1 MRNSSNSITLQIALP
16 TPLPRLFDYL
26 LPKDLEKPKIGTRV
40 KVNFA
45 GRSLIG
51 FVADFG
57 DLATINPALQKK
69 LKTIDALVDA
79 EPLLPPDLWALLGF
93 AADYYQRSL
102 GDVLHTAVPR
112 GMRKSKAT
120 ALRGVYQY
128 RLLTNDQQGD
138 QVPAAIQPKA
148 LRSAQQKQLVA
159 LLANGPQLE
168 SELDQQLDFNWRAS
182 VKRLCDAGIVQR
194 HAQSPFATPLHRSVA
209 PVLNVEQQYAVQK
222 ICASLEDQPRGF
234 LLQGVTGSGKTEVY
248 LAAADAA
255 LRQGKS
261 VLVLVPEIGL
271 TPQTLQRF
279 RGRLA
284 ANFAVMHSAL
294 SDGERAYF
302 WQAAHAGEINLLLG
316 TRSAIFAPLRNLG
329 LIIVDEE
336 HDGSY
341 KQIEGFRYHARDLAI
356 KRASDL
362 QIPFVLGSATPSLE
376 SLFLLER
383 KRLERLWLRIRA
395 VAKQMP
401 TTMLLDTKQQ
411 HMDEGL
417 SNYAATHIESAL
429 LSGAQVL
436 LLRNR
441 RGYAPRLGCA
451 ACGVVIQCQHCDR
464 PMTYYRK
471 QQRLRCHYCDAQSGV
486 PGDCQSCGAD
496 ALTAGGEGTERIEAL
511 LEQRFAEWPVYRID
525 RNSMARKGS
534 FDELLLKLAQ
544 GEPCLIIGTQ
554 MLAKG
559 HDLPNIALVV
569 VIGADDGLFSIDFRS
584 PERLAQLLLQVAGR
598 AGRAT
603 REGLV
608 LIQTEQPEH
617 PLLKLVAAGDY
628 EAISAHLLSERREA
642 GLPPYARMAI
652 LRAESRDQTR
662 LFDWCKQVKS
672 LADQAST
679 DLLMS
684 ELDRHEFAV
693 FGPIPASMAKRAG
706 VHRAQLVLSSINRAR
721 LQRFLKHWLMLIH
734 QCKLPAGVQF
744 VVDVDPQDEQ

>member
-1 MRNSSNSITLQIALP
+1 VTNTPTSPITLQIALP

-26 LPKDLEKPKIGTRV
+26 LPADLLRPEIGTRV

-45 GRSLIG
+45 GRSLLG
-51 FVADFG
+51 FVAGFG
-57 DLATINPALQKK
+57 DRAAMDPATQKK
-69 LKTIDALVDA
+69 LKAIDEIVDA
-79 EPLLPPDLWALLGF
+79 EPLLPPDLWNLLRF

-128 RLLTNDQQGD
+128 RL
-138 QVPAAIQPKA
+138 VPNSTDGKA
-148 LRSAQQKQLVA
+148 LRSDNQRKLVDVLAAGA
-159 LLANGPQLE
+159 LLE
-168 SELDQQLDFNWRAS
+168 SELDQQLSFNWRDTA
-182 VKRLCDAGIVQR
+182 KRLCANGVLQR
-194 HAQSPFATPLHRSVA
+194 ELQSPFATPLQRSIA
-209 PVLNVEQQYAVQK
+209 PVLNVEQQFAVEQ
-222 ICASLEDQPRGF
+222 ICASLQENPRGF

-255 LRQGKS
+255 LRQGRS

-362 QIPFVLGSATPSLE
+362 RIPIVLGSATPSLE

-383 KRLERLWLRIRA
+383 RRLERLWLRIRA

-401 TTMLLDTKQQ
+401 ATMLLDTKQQ

-417 SNYAATHIESAL
+417 SNYAATHIETAL

-436 LLRNR
+436 VLRNR
-441 RGYAPRLGCA
+441 RGYAPRLGCG
-451 ACGVVIQCQHCDR
+451 ACGDVIQCQHCDR

-471 QQRLRCHYCDAQSGV
+471 QQRLRCHYCDAQSSV
-486 PGDCQSCGAD
+486 PSHCQSCGAD
-496 ALTAGGEGTERIEAL
+496 ALVAGGEGTERIEAA

-534 FDELLLKLAQ
+534 FDALLLKLAA

-569 VIGADDGLFSIDFRS
+569 VIGADDGLYSIDFRS

-617 PLLKLVAAGDY
+617 PLLKLVASQDY
-628 EAISAHLLSERREA
+628 EAISAHLLQERQDA

-652 LRAESRDQTR
+652 LRAESRDQSR
-662 LFDWCKQVKS
+662 LYDWCNQVRRM
-672 LADQAST
+672 ADQSQRE
-679 DLLMS
+679 LLMT
-684 ELDRHEFAV
+684 ELDPRDFAIY
-693 FGPIPASMAKRAG
+693 GPIPASMAKRAG
-706 VHRAQLVLSSINRAR
+706 VHRAQLVLSSVNRNR
-721 LQRFLKHWLMLIH
+721 LQQFLKYWIAII
-734 QCKLPAGVQF
+734 QQSKLPAGVQF
-744 VVDVDPQDEQ
+744 IVDVDPQDEQ